1 MRKLMK
7 YLLSFSILMFLGIY
21 VTTNYDTLKPVFE
34 ELLDTTLTVAKN
46 KTDDLQKIIANGYL
60 VKEDEAASLED
71 SNITGSRYS
80 FNKIYYPYYE
90 MLTINE
96 KTLYRQVFANVNS
109 MNKTFVPVISVSK
122 EEVARTVE
130 AVYNDHPELFWLNTI
145 YSYKYK
151 ANGSIVQIILEFND
165 TANNIEQAKEVF
177 NERANKIIKKAS
189 TLNSDYEKEKYVH
202 DTIIQYANYSL
213 DAPLSQSAYSALV
226 YGETV
231 CAGYAR
237 AFQYIMTNLEIPTFY
252 VTGYSNGEHAWNIV
266 NLSDGCYN
274 VDLTWNDT
282 NPISYTYFNLTD
294 KEISKTHSRKGLS
307 ELLFSCNATTN
318 KKRDSSSKNSQYKN
332 IIIPED

>member
-7 YLLSFSILMFLGIY
+7 YMLFFNILMFLGIY
-21 VTTNYDTLKPVFE
+21 ITTNYDTLKPVFE

-46 KTDDLQKIIANGYL
+46 KTDDLQRIIANGYL
-60 VKEDEAASLED
+60 VKEEEATSLED
-71 SNITGSRYS
+71 SNITGSHYN
-80 FNKIYYPYYE
+80 FDKTYYPYYE
-90 MLTINE
+90 MLTANE
-96 KTLYRQVFANVNS
+96 KTFYKQVFANVSS
-109 MNKTFVPVISVSK
+109 MNKTFVPATSVSK

-151 ANGSIVQIILEFND
+151 TNGSIVQIILDFND
-165 TANNIEQAKEVF
+165 TANNIEQAKETF
-177 NERANKIIKKAS
+177 YNRANQIIEKAS
-189 TLNSDYEKEKYVH
+189 TLESDYEKEKYVH
-202 DTIIQYANYSL
+202 DAIIRYANYSL

-226 YGETV
+226 YGKTV

-237 AFQYIMTNLEIPTFY
+237 AFQYIMINLEIPTFY

-266 NLSDGCYN
+266 NLSGSCYN

-294 KEISKTHSRKGLS
+294 KEISKTHTRKGLS
-307 ELLFSCNATTN
+307 ELLLSCNTTAYKRKKSSN
-318 KKRDSSSKNSQYKN
+318 KNVITSEN
-332 IIIPED
+332 